1 MKTRIPHLALL
12 CALSTAPAVTRAGDE
27 QRPRRAPPPEAVDAC
42 ARLAADQT
50 CRFTFEGRDH
60 EGVCRAGPDG
70 QGTLACAPRHGPPPQ
85 EAVAA
90 CATLAVDQ
98 ACQFTFDGR
107 PHEGICRSG
116 PDGRGP
122 LACAPHRGP
131 GRGGPGGPPPDRG
144 PGQGQARP

>member
-1 MKTRIPHLALL
+1 MKTRIPQLVLL
-12 CALSTAPAVTRAGDE
+12 CALVAAPTVTSAGDE
-27 QRPRRAPPPEAVDAC
+27 QRPRRAPPQEAVDAC
-42 ARLAADQT
+42 ARLAVDQA
-50 CRFTFEGRDH
+50 CRFTFDGRDH
-60 EGVCRAGPDG
+60 EGVCRRGPDG
-70 QGTLACAPRHGPPPQ
+70 QGTLACAPRQGPPPQ

-90 CATLAVDQ
+90 CATLAADQ

-122 LACAPHRGP
+122 PACAPNRGP
-131 GRGGPGGPPPDRG
+131 GRGGPGGPAPDGG